1 VKVVWRPTV
10 DEIEQLYERHAKHLE
25 ATHWGKFLA
34 LAPDGRYLVGDDDV
48 AVFVE
53 AIQQFGQGN
62 FVLLRIG
69 EKDVDI
75 LRQVGFATSSAR
87 YPFVEVEWEVHMTR
101 HRDWAYADTGFEGFL
116 TIPMLLTPLLGN
128 PQGSIRTRMADG
140 SVSITGAYFGTV
152 EIVGI
157 NEPIPARIL
166 VLGNEFLLGR
176 RVLDRYKVT
185 FDRGLQVVV
194 EKV

>member
-1 VKVVWRPTV
+1 MWRPTI

-62 FVLLRIG
+62 FVLLRVG

-75 LRQVGFATSSAR
+75 LRQVGFAVSSAR
-87 YPFVEVEWEVHMTR
+87 YPFVEVEWEILRYR

-116 TIPMLLTPLLGN
+116 TIPALLTPLLGN
-128 PQGSIRTRMADG
+128 PQGNIRTRMADG
-140 SVSITGAYFGTV
+140 SVSVAGAYFGMV

-157 NEPIPARIL
+157 NEPIPSRVLA
-166 VLGNEFLLGR
+166 LGNEFLLGR
-176 RVLDRYKVT
+176 S
-185 FDRGLQVVV
+185 
-194 EKV
+194 